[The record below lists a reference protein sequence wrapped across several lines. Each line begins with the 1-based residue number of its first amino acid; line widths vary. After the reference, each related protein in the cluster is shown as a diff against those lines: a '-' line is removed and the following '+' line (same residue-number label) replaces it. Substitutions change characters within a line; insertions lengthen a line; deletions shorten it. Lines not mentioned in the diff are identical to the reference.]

1 MTRQEFAR
9 ALERKQT
16 QPPFMPEPNPLQRAF
31 DDYQR
36 MEGELAEAHI
46 KQQELLTQNM
56 SLLAEVNMLRE
67 AYERADTDRVRL
79 QQIASTLLGRLLAIN
94 DTIAGAVKAS
104 IQNGIEAATAERPIA
119 EAAEPVQRVTAADA
133 SPPAPAA
140 ITSPRAPNAAVGA
153 AIPAVDWSRLPQGQ
167 RQ

>member
-1 MTRQEFAR
+1 MNQHSIRPSLAQLA
-9 ALERKQT
+9 A
-16 QPPFMPEPNPLQRAF
+16 EPGPLQRAI
-31 DDYQR
+31 DDYHR
-36 MEGELAEAHI
+36 MTDELTDA
-46 KQQELLTQNM
+46 KQKTQDLLVQNM
-56 SLLAEVNMLRE
+56 NLLSEVTMLRE
-67 AYERADTDRVRL
+67 AYDRADSDRIRL

-119 EAAEPVQRVTAADA
+119 EAAEAVQSVSVPEA
-133 SPPAPAA
+133 SPAAPAA
-140 ITSPRAPNAAVGA
+140 IIAPRAPAAAIGA